1 MNVKEGNAISSV
13 QNFTSHTSQ
22 SIMAK
27 PFLSSFQVEVPEA
40 GSQIKIV
47 YLSSLSAGRNE

>member
-40 GSQIKIV
+40 GPQIKIV